1 MRIRDC
7 FKLFPCFS
15 RRNGERQLGGLKS
28 DLHVRKIE
36 QFEEQAALIAF
47 SFLQLIGNIHHLLEQ
62 AIEFCNLTAKKR
74 SILSYADLRK
84 AVNQVI

>member
-7 FKLFPCFS
+7 FKLFPCFG

-36 QFEEQAALIAF
+36 QFKEQAALIAF

-74 SILSYADLRK
+74 SILRYYDLRK
-84 AVNQVI
+84 TLHEIL